1 MGDCGLRLQ
10 VKPLKGDQD
19 EDDQLT
25 KNEDL
30 NALREGNALYET
42 QRKRVA
48 LMKLK
53 KWKDVPTEIEKIT
66 NSELNYDEQLCAMD
80 AMNNFKIWALYD

>member
-10 VKPLKGDQD
+10 FKPLKDDKD
-19 EDDQLT
+19 EGDQLT

-30 NALREGNALYET
+30 NALREGDAPDET
-42 QRKRVA
+42 QRKWVA

-66 NSELNYDEQLCAMD
+66 NLELNCDEQLWAVD
-80 AMNNFKIWALYD
+80 AMNNTGL

>member
-10 VKPLKGDQD
+10 FKPLKDDQD
-19 EDDQLT
+19 EGDQLT

-30 NALREGNALYET
+30 NALREGDAPDET
-42 QRKRVA
+42 QRKWVA

-66 NSELNYDEQLCAMD
+66 NLELNCDEQLWAVD
-80 AMNNFKIWALYD
+80 AMNNTGL